1 MRKHISQLCQLC
13 LCLCNGR
20 SWFVRCW
27 SKGQLYL
34 ELNAI
39 VVFYRLGYFCR
50 SFSFLEPVFFPNVGI
65 RQPRQNMN
73 IFPSDSHKPK
83 SLPGIKGNRC
93 IPQIGIFFPILSF
106 LELVFFPNV
115 RIRQPRQNMNISHQI
130 PINQNLYLEIY
141 SDESKYKISFLCWT
155 FVIPQILIK
164 HFRWWSKDWN
174 IHRYAPSFFPRV
186 PEEMSRSV
194 DPLK

>member
-1 MRKHISQLCQLC
+1 MSELFQFMWKHISQLCQLC
-13 LCLCNGR
+13 LCLCNSR

-65 RQPRQNMN
+65 RQLRQNMN
-73 IFPSDSHKPK
+73 IFSSDSHKPK

-93 IPQIGIFFPILSF
+93 IPQIGIFLPIL
-106 LELVFFPNV
+106 
-115 RIRQPRQNMNISHQI
+115 
-130 PINQNLYLEIY
+130 
-141 SDESKYKISFLCWT
+141 
-155 FVIPQILIK
+155 
-164 HFRWWSKDWN
+164 
-174 IHRYAPSFFPRV
+174 FFPRTGFLSKCRDSPTSSKHEYFPV
-186 PEEMSRSV
+186 RFP
-194 DPLK
+194 

>member
-20 SWFVRCW
+20 SWFVRWW

-50 SFSFLEPVFFPNVGI
+50 SFSFLEPFFFPNVGI

-83 SLPGIKGNRC
+83 SLPGNIFRWV
-93 IPQIGIFFPILSF
+93 QIQNFFLM
-106 LELVFFPNV
+106 LNV
-115 RIRQPRQNMNISHQI
+115 RNPPNFDNLGDDQKTGISTDLRPAFFHEFWKKWVGMSTLWSR
-130 PINQNLYLEIY
+130 NQ
-141 SDESKYKISFLCWT
+141 DCWSLLFTKTSLQYFT
-155 FVIPQILIK
+155 FVYL
-164 HFRWWSKDWN
+164 S
-174 IHRYAPSFFPRV
+174 SFGVFLVSGRNL
-186 PEEMSRSV
+186 
-194 DPLK
+194 D